1 MCAYNRTNGEPAC
14 SNKELSDILFKKWHF
29 TGHVVSDC
37 WAVTDIWKG
46 HAFTKTEAEASAVAV
61 KHGTDLSCG
70 PEYASLVQAV
80 KGGLIS
86 EGEIDGAVK
95 HLMKIRFRLGMFDP
109 PEMVKYAQIPFSEND
124 TEAHHAVSLKAA
136 RESIVLLK
144 NAVNTLPLSKSIK
157 RVAVIGPDAD
167 DREVLLGN
175 YNGEPSRYVT
185 PLQGIRSKLPNAAVT
200 YSEGMYAT
208 GVTFE
213 TIAADAFP
221 GGLKGEYFNN
231 RDLSGTPVLV
241 RQDPQIDFQWNS
253 LSPAKEVKED
263 GFAVRWTGKLK
274 APESGKFAIGGRGN
288 GPLKI
293 WLDGKPVV
301 DESTNRR
308 TRNALDEYDFEAGR
322 TYDIRVEYI
331 ENTNHYAQAR
341 VVWSPPSAQKT
352 LHDDAIAK
360 AKQADAVI
368 MVMGISPA
376 IEGEE
381 MDVKLDGFRG
391 GDRTDIA
398 LPKPQQQLIK
408 DMQAIGKPVILV
420 LLGGSALAVN
430 WENENV
436 PAILDA
442 WYPGQFGGLAIA
454 DVLFGDYNPAGRLPV
469 TFYKSVDQLPPFDD
483 YKMEGRTYRYFRGE
497 PLYPF
502 GLGLSYTKFVYS
514 DLKFAKSIN
523 AGQGLKVTAT
533 VQNVGKTAGD
543 EVMQMYIQDLAATVP
558 VPIRSL
564 GAAKRI
570 NLKPGEKREVSFTL
584 TPRQMS
590 VILDDGR
597 RVIEPGDFEIS
608 VGGKQPGFTGS
619 ADAQTTSVVIGRFS
633 LSGKAVKIACLKSS
647 RKSLAVDKAAIS
659 VTAQYPPQKLWFY

>member
-1 MCAYNRTNGEPAC
+1 
-14 SNKELSDILFKKWHF
+14 
-29 TGHVVSDC
+29 
-37 WAVTDIWKG
+37 
-46 HAFTKTEAEASAVAV
+46 
-61 KHGTDLSCG
+61 
-70 PEYASLVQAV
+70 
-80 KGGLIS
+80 
-86 EGEIDGAVK
+86 
-95 HLMKIRFRLGMFDP
+95 MKIRFRLGMFDP
-109 PEMVKYAQIPFSEND
+109 PEMVRYAQIPYSEND
-124 TEAHHAVSLKAA
+124 TEAHHQVSLKAS

-144 NAVNTLPLSKSIK
+144 NAANTLPLAKSLK

-175 YNGEPSRYVT
+175 YNGEPSSYVT
-185 PLQGIRSKLPNAAVT
+185 PLQGIRSKLPNATVT
-200 YSEGMYAT
+200 YSEGMYPT

-213 TIAADAFP
+213 PIAVAAFP

-231 RDLSGTPVLV
+231 SNLSGTPALV

-253 LSPAKEVKED
+253 LSPAKEIKED

-274 APESGKFAIGGRGN
+274 APETGKYAIGGRGN

-293 WLDGKPVV
+293 WIDGKPVL
-301 DESTNRR
+301 DESTNGR
-308 TRNALDEYDFEAGR
+308 TRNALGEFDFEAGH
-322 TYDIRVEYI
+322 TYDIRVEYV
-331 ENTNHYAQAR
+331 ENSNHYAQAK
-341 VVWSPPSAQKT
+341 VVWAPPSAQQA
-352 LHDDAIAK
+352 LHDDAVAK
-360 AKQADAVI
+360 ARQADAVV

-381 MDVKLDGFRG
+381 MDVKLEGFSG

-408 DMQAIGKPVILV
+408 DIQALGKPVVLV

-442 WYPGQFGGLAIA
+442 WYPGQFGGAAIA

-483 YKMEGRTYRYFRGE
+483 YKMAGRTYRYFKGD

-502 GLGLSYTKFVYS
+502 GFGLSYTQFAYS
-514 DLKFAKSIN
+514 GLKFEKKID
-523 AGQGLKVTAT
+523 AGQELKVTAT
-533 VQNVGKTAGD
+533 VQNVGKSAGD
-543 EVMQMYIQDLAATVP
+543 EVVQLYIKDLTATVS

-564 GAAKRI
+564 GGAQRI
-570 NLKPGEKREVSFTL
+570 NLKPGEKRDVSFTL

-608 VGGKQPGFTGS
+608 VGGKQPGFKGS
-619 ADAQTTSVVIGRFS
+619 ADAQTTKVVTGRFS
-633 LSGKAVKIACLKSS
+633 VGGSQLEIKEK
-647 RKSLAVDKAAIS
+647 
-659 VTAQYPPQKLWFY
+659 